1 MYKYNFRRWRKR
13 GESGCRAPCEL
24 VARLKRLNLDYVFIV
39 DIPEPRLLLP
49 RRAPAPFPMRNQIK
63 GTVERLKVS
72 WVRVVGV

>member
-39 DIPEPRLLLP
+39 DIPEPRAPLASPRPRSLP
-49 RRAPAPFPMRNQIK
+49 DEK
-63 GTVERLKVS
+63 S
-72 WVRVVGV
+72 VR